1 MRNVL
6 SFGIS
11 VLVIIGLL
19 GCPAPRPDEEL
30 RLAKEKLEQ
39 AQKEEAP
46 TFAKEDFERAKKNYI
61 DATNLVEQGKNED
74 ARTKA
79 LVSITN
85 SETAILNSRRV
96 RAQNELTKLD
106 GLIKESSSLR
116 MDVVYPDSYN
126 SYTNSYQ
133 ISLDLFNKSNYVE
146 SIQNSRKTISEV
158 EVTLKELKDKWNTAR
173 TELGRATSRAE
184 RIKRVARWL
193 SSEVQEIESLVA
205 DARKLLDEAKLDDS
219 IQKSRGANAKLD
231 ELTEKLRQRN
241 EQELDNT
248 GNRMRELK
256 INKIQIKFMYFAR
269 SIEEIAYS
277 KMVDTDRRI
286 ALMYEETAEPTKPRK
301 DISQMTDQE
310 LEEYRISLESEVS
323 NLAQEIKML
332 YNQAQQD
339 YTNGNY
345 EDSLEKLDR
354 VNQLLDIYSLKK
366 SEINLVVKEI
376 GNRRAR
382 VTKETK
388 VTPGPKKVST
398 YYVKSGD
405 FLSKIAGKLFGGAYW
420 WWPKIFTANRD
431 KIKDPD
437 VIEVGI
443 ELVIPTIPEE

>member
-1 MRNVL
+1 MRKTL
-6 SFGIS
+6 SFGILL
-11 VLVIIGLL
+11 LVIIGLL

-30 RLAKEKLEQ
+30 KLAKEKLEQ

-46 TFAKEDFERAKKNYI
+46 TFAKEDFDRAKKNYI

-74 ARTKA
+74 AKKRA

-133 ISLDLFNKSNYVE
+133 VSLDLFNKSNYVE

-173 TELGRATSRAE
+173 TELGRATSRTE
-184 RIKRVARWL
+184 RLKRIARWL
-193 SSEVQEIESLVA
+193 SSEVQEIESLVVE
-205 DARKLLDEAKLDDS
+205 ARKLLDEAKLDDS
-219 IQKSRGANAKLD
+219 IQKSREANAKLD
-231 ELTEKLRQRN
+231 ELTGKLRQRN

-248 GNRMRELK
+248 GSRMKELK

-277 KMVDTDRRI
+277 KMVDTDKRI
-286 ALMYEETAEPTKPRK
+286 ALMYEETAKPTEQKN
-301 DISQMTDQE
+301 ISQMTDQE
-310 LEEYRISLESEVS
+310 LEEYKISLESEVS
-323 NLAQEIKML
+323 NLAQEIKTL

-376 GNRRAR
+376 ENRKAR

-388 VTPGPKKVST
+388 VTPAPKKVSA
-398 YYVKSGD
+398 YSVKSGD
-405 FLSKIAGKLFGGAYW
+405 FLSKIAGNLFGGAYW

-443 ELVIPTIPEE
+443 ELVIPAIPEE